1 MSSKARKWLPI
12 ALCCLPGVTLTAIW
26 GMSLIVGGTAVG
38 ALWSGPLG
46 LVLISA
52 AMLACPV
59 SMVLTMWHPHQAR
72 PEATAK
78 NLTSMVNCCLPGE
91 TLAAIESDN
100 PTQRLTELR
109 ARRVALEHELTKMLP
124 E

>member
-1 MSSKARKWLPI
+1 MSSKSRQWLPI
-12 ALCCLPGVTLTAIW
+12 ALCCLPAVALAAIL
-26 GMSLIVGGTAVG
+26 GMSLIVGGAAVG
-38 ALWSGPLG
+38 AFWSGPLG
-46 LVLISA
+46 LGLISV

-59 SMVLTMWHPHQAR
+59 SMVLTMWHPHQSR
-72 PEATAK
+72 PDATAK